1 MTVTFANTA
10 KIDTEIL
17 STSKQ
22 KPLGWKRYID
32 DIISTW
38 NASSENVQMFIEL
51 ANNHKKRKKVHG

>member
-22 KPLGWKRYID
+22 KPLVSKRYID
-32 DIISTW
+32 DTW